1 MTAVAPTCAGC
12 GSADLLLTD
21 GNGTAYGL
29 CRACERLQ
37 EVETRPEP
45 IRQLCDNCAYRP
57 DSPER
62 ADPWGWAEH
71 RARHVEGGQPF
82 YCHKGLPLDFDPA
95 GQTRVIEGEAT
106 TAEAAR
112 KPCAGW
118 FAARLAHCHRQVQA
132 PARHPVTNI
141 GE

>member
-1 MTAVAPTCAGC
+1 MKPITPACSAC
-12 GSADLLLTD
+12 GSTDLLLTD
-21 GNGTAYGL
+21 GDGTLHGL
-29 CRACERLQ
+29 CRSCGRLQ

-71 RARHVEGGQPF
+71 CDRHIHGGVPF
-82 YCHKGLPLDFDPA
+82 YCHKGLPLDFDPL
-95 GQTRVIEGEAT
+95 GHTHVIEGEAT
-106 TAEAAR
+106 TAEALQ

-118 FAARLAHCHRQVQA
+118 LAARLAHCHRQFQA
-132 PARHPVTNI
+132 PARHPVTTI